1 MKYCIRLLVL
11 FMAAN
16 FFSSTS
22 CKNSHAEFPIRS
34 GNKGLLENKMDRSLR
49 YRPEGESFVCEN
61 GGKSFNRSLY
71 GGNTAFRVVGG
82 DVPSFMLFG
91 SGKDG
96 LLHLGIKNGEN
107 SKWIEKANQII
118 TRYTPGRLTYSIS
131 DPLLG
136 SGTLVISVLASYQSE
151 KMLIE
156 ITSIGSVE
164 GQLLFLFGSASGHR
178 FFRNGDLNTEPAEAF
193 TFKDEECKKN
203 HYTIE
208 GNKFM
213 LSYTSRG
220 RDKRVEGTFPVS
232 VSLKLANVDQRDNPS
247 RLWASEAGESP
258 VLAALY
264 SLKEEKTNYVSFTIL
279 NENQSGDP
287 HSSIS
292 YQFQETE
299 KSRAKIAGLVS
310 IDSPD
315 EFMNPIGGAWAIAAD
330 ACWQEPT
337 WLHGAI
343 GWRTR
348 LNGWRVGYTG
358 DLMGWHDRARTHF
371 SAYNK
376 SQVTHLKGNRVI
388 PGNKENLAREAKDT
402 TSMLYSEGY
411 ISPDPDGKFRMLH
424 YDMNLV
430 YIDALLQHFLWTDD
444 LQFAR
449 QSWPVI
455 EKHLAW
461 EKRCFDPYNEALYN
475 GYCCIWA
482 SDALQYSGGNTTHA
496 SAYNY
501 RANLMAAKLAEKLG
515 QDPSS
520 YLKEAK
526 RIKQAMNETLWI
538 PEKGIF
544 AEYKDRMGN
553 QLLHDSPALWSIY
566 HTIDSEVSDDFQAY
580 TMTRYIDNEIPHFP
594 LKGKNVPQGLHTL
607 STSNWQPYSWS
618 INNVAF
624 AEVAHTALA
633 YWQANRPEEAYQLWK
648 ANILDF
654 MYMGS
659 VPGNVGQVSYYDAA
673 RGEVYSDFSDA
684 VGIGARTMIEGLF
697 GIVPNALE
705 GELMI
710 RPGIPASWE
719 KASIKTSYIDYQFQR
734 IDSTETY
741 FIKQNFPRNMKIKL
755 LARAFS
761 DSIRFV
767 KINGRTAEFSSV
779 SKVGYPV
786 AEILSSSTESVQKI
800 EISWAGKGF
809 GENSDKGILLTEP
822 EIDFNFQDQRIL
834 EVMDLQKIFKS
845 VSFDST
851 QFKGTLNEVNGNFTF
866 FVKVKQGH
874 FEWWIPKHLAVKPS
888 LELHPVVNPSGS
900 KIEFFVRN
908 NTATT
913 LYKEM
918 TIRANGRV
926 HKREV
931 RIPGKGQMEK
941 FELPSS
947 LASTGSNLVEIV
959 VGNYSASGTCI
970 NWNLKSSS
978 LKRIDISAQFND
990 SVNSIYK
997 NEYLSPRP
1005 KQITLQLPKHGYGNW
1020 CHFNDHPLIDD
1031 SGLRKKAS
1039 KKGWIEL
1046 ANGLGFSIP
1055 SEGKNI
1061 AFVSQWDNYPNE
1073 LTLPLKGKSSHLFL
1087 LMAGS
1092 TNHMQSRIENGRIT
1106 VHYSD
1111 GSQTVLPLVNP
1122 DNWWSIE
1129 QDMHIDDYAFA
1140 SGHTSPIRLGLKTGE
1155 AYLVG
1160 KGIGTEQWVEGGAAS
1175 VLDLPLDESKELNSL
1190 TLSASAN
1197 DVIIGI
1203 MAISLAKK

>member
-1 MKYCIRLLVL
+1 MKNRLCLLALL
-11 FMAAN
+11 FAAQL
-16 FFSSTS
+16 FTLTS
-22 CKNSHAEFPIRS
+22 CKNSHAEFPVRS

-49 YRPEGESFVCEN
+49 YRPERESFVCEN

-96 LLHLGIKNGEN
+96 LLQLGIKNGEN
-107 SKWIEKANQII
+107 SKWIEKAHQII

-151 KMLIE
+151 KMLME
-156 ITSIGSVE
+156 ITSIGNVD
-164 GQLLFLFGSASGHR
+164 GQLVFLFGSASGHR
-178 FFRNGDLNTEPAEAF
+178 FFRNGDLNTEPVDAF
-193 TFKDEECKKN
+193 TFKNEECKKN
-203 HYTIE
+203 QYTLE
-208 GNKFM
+208 GSKFT
-213 LSYTSRG
+213 LYYNSRG
-220 RDKRVEGTFPVS
+220 RDKRVEGLFPLS
-232 VSLKLANVDQRDNPS
+232 ASLKLADVNQRENPVS
-247 RLWASEAGESP
+247 LWGSEAGEAP

-264 SLKEEKTNYVSFTIL
+264 SLKEEKNNYVSFSIL
-279 NENQSGDP
+279 NEGQSGD
-287 HSSIS
+287 S
-292 YQFQETE
+292 YYGVSNQFQEAE
-299 KSRAKIAGLVS
+299 KSREKIAGLVS
-310 IDSPD
+310 LETPD
-315 EFMNPIGGAWAIAAD
+315 EFMNPVGGAWAIAAD
-330 ACWQEPT
+330 ACWQDPT

-371 SAYNK
+371 LAYNK
-376 SQVTHLKGNRVI
+376 SQVTHLNGSRVL
-388 PGNKENLAREAKDT
+388 PGQKENLAREAKDT
-402 TSMLYSEGY
+402 TSLLYSEGY

-430 YIDALLQHFLWTDD
+430 YIDALLQHLLWTGD

-455 EKHLAW
+455 ERHLAW

-501 RANLMAAKLAEKLG
+501 RANLMAAYLAERLG
-515 QDPSS
+515 HDAAP
-520 YLKEAK
+520 YFKEAK

-544 AEYKDRMGN
+544 AEFKDRLGN
-553 QLLHDSPALWSIY
+553 KLLHDSPALWSIY
-566 HTIDSEVSDDFQAY
+566 HTIDSEVTDEFQAY

-594 LKGKNVPQGLHTL
+594 LKGENVPSGLHTL
-607 STSNWQPYSWS
+607 STSNWHPYSWS

-684 VGIGARTMIEGLF
+684 VGIGARALVEGLF

-705 GELMI
+705 SELLI

-734 IDSTETY
+734 NDSTETY
-741 FIKQNFPRNMKIKL
+741 FIRQNFPRNMKIRL
-755 LARAFS
+755 LARAFG
-761 DSIRFV
+761 DSIHTV
-767 KINGRTAEFSSV
+767 KINGRSVEFKTLC
-779 SKVGYPV
+779 KVGYPV
-786 AEILSSSTESVQKI
+786 AEILSPSAESVQKI
-800 EISWAGKGF
+800 EIAWAGKGINPNAGKDIF
-809 GENSDKGILLTEP
+809 LTAP
-822 EIDFNFQDQRIL
+822 EIELNFDDTKIL
-834 EVMDLQKIFKS
+834 EVMDPQKIFRS

-851 QFKGTLNEVNGNFTF
+851 QLKGALNVGKGNFTF

-874 FEWWIPKHLAVKPS
+874 FEWWAPRHLLLKPA
-888 LELHPVVNPSGS
+888 LELIPVTNPSGG

-908 NTATT
+908 NTSTT

-918 TIRANGRV
+918 TVKANNRV

-947 LASTGSNLVEIV
+947 LATTGSNFVEIE
-959 VGNYSASGTCI
+959 VGDYSAQGTCV
-970 NWNLKSSS
+970 NWNIKSPS
-978 LKRIDISAQFND
+978 LKRIDMGSQFND

-1005 KQITLQLPKHGYGNW
+1005 KQITLQLPRHGYGNW

-1031 SGLRKKAS
+1031 SGLRKKAG
-1039 KKGWIEL
+1039 KKGWVEL
-1046 ANGLGFSIP
+1046 PNGLGFSIP
-1055 SEGKNI
+1055 AQGKNI

-1073 LTLPLKGKSSHLFL
+1073 LTIPLKGSSSHLYL

-1106 VHYSD
+1106 VKYTD
-1111 GSQTVLPLVNP
+1111 GSQAVLSLVNP

-1129 QDMHIDDYAFA
+1129 QDMHIDDFAFA
-1140 SGHTSPIRLGLKTGE
+1140 IEKTSPIRIGLKTGE
-1155 AYLVG
+1155 SYLVG

-1175 VLDLPLDESKELNSL
+1175 VLDLSLDESKELNSL
-1190 TLSASAN
+1190 ILSATAN
-1197 DVIIGI
+1197 DVVIGV
-1203 MAISLAKK
+1203 MAISLAK